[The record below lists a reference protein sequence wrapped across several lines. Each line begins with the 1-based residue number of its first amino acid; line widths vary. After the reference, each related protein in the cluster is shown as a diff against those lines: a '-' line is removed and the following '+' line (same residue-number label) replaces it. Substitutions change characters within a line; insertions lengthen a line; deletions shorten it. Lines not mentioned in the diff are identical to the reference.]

1 MNQLIA
7 FLTGKKVAIVG
18 NASLDRDYS
27 KEIDEADVVCRF
39 NHFYNVKD
47 GHAGRKTDI
56 IFQTFA
62 RPWFE
67 TPIEERNLDIIKE
80 FKPLL
85 YVVKKPEQFDN
96 VARDFF
102 SDNVRIE
109 MMPVEAHKYYKY
121 TTGGAVLCYLAE
133 HLKNADVKIYGFP
146 NGEQWEKYIATDAK
160 HYASVASE
168 ERFIVDTAIMRLEAL
183 PKGERVNIPT
193 HIVIPVKKAS
203 TGCPNKNKILLP
215 ILLQKLTHSPYDI
228 TVVTDDET
236 LELPSHVE
244 RFLVPSIH
252 PLADVT
258 LTLRAWRDATCFCG
272 DVCLLQCTSPN
283 FKYEWLEEALEVRP
297 RANVVVSAVKLNYKV
312 NSIFVSRYNTG
323 FRATMF
329 GAPTIPRQVLPNA
342 WRLSGA
348 LFLFHS
354 DYLSRQSFFD
364 DAEVTPIFVDEK
376 DALDVDT
383 IEQLNQLH
391 S

>member
-39 NHFYNVKD
+39 NHFYNIAS
-47 GHAGRKTDI
+47 GNAGRKTDI

-67 TPIEERNLDIIKE
+67 ASIEERNLDIIQE
-80 FKPLL
+80 QKPLL
-85 YVVKKPEQFDN
+85 YVVKKPEQFDS

-102 SDNVRIE
+102 GDNVRIE
-109 MMPVEAHKYYKY
+109 MMPTEAHKYYKY

-133 HLKNADVKIYGFP
+133 HLHNASVKVYGFP

-168 ERFIVDTAIMRLEAL
+168 ERFIVDSAIMRLEAL

-203 TGCPNKNKILLP
+203 VGAPNKNKILLP
-215 ILLQKLTHSPYDI
+215 ILLQKLSNSPYPV
-228 TVVTDDET
+228 TVVTDDDS
-236 LELPSHVE
+236 LGLPIGIK
-244 RFLVPSIH
+244 RFIVPAIH

-258 LTLRAWRDATCFCG
+258 LTLRAWRDATGFCG

-283 FKYEWLEEALEVRP
+283 FRYEWLEEALEVRS
-297 RANVVVSAVKLNYKV
+297 RANVVVTAVKLDYKV
-312 NSIFVSRYNTG
+312 NSIFVSRHNTG

-329 GAPTIPRQVLPNA
+329 GAPTIPRQLLPQA

-364 DAEVTPIFVDEK
+364 DVEVTPIFIDEK
-376 DALDVDT
+376 DALDIDT
-383 IEQLNQLH
+383 VEQLKLID
-391 S
+391 